1 MQGQQT
7 SNNRRS
13 TENLQGNNGGGN
25 GSSSTW
31 TSPQAS
37 SSFSRFQDIEVPL
50 GGTTE
55 LNDDAKEKS
64 LRRRSLLDERAA
76 RRRSLLSSYAAD
88 DVDRRRSLNSSS
100 NLSSPNSKLR
110 PSGSSSLLGVVESH
124 QTPLPQLLKVSADS
138 FEQWLK
144 LATDNVSVTW
154 QRTADVSILQMRTTI
169 RHWQMPCN
177 WCQYLTYSS
186 FCSL

>member
-1 MQGQQT
+1 MQQA
-7 SNNRRS
+7 SNHRKS
-13 TENLQGNNGGGN
+13 SEHLHGNNGSGS

-55 LNDDAKEKS
+55 LNDDAREKS

-76 RRRSLLSSYAAD
+76 RRRSLLSSYATSGGSGGAGGAD
-88 DVDRRRSLNSSS
+88 DVDRRRSFNNNN
-100 NLSSPNSKLR
+100 NLGSPGSKLR

-124 QTPLPQLLKVSADS
+124 QTPLPKLLKVSADS

-144 LATDNVSVTW
+144 LATDNV
-154 QRTADVSILQMRTTI
+154 RAIL
-169 RHWQMPCN
+169 
-177 WCQYLTYSS
+177 SS
-186 FCSL
+186 A

>member
-1 MQGQQT
+1 MQQA
-7 SNNRRS
+7 SNHRKS
-13 TENLQGNNGGGN
+13 SEHLHGNNGSGN
-25 GSSSTW
+25 GSSSAW

-76 RRRSLLSSYAAD
+76 RRRSLLSSYATSGAD
-88 DVDRRRSLNSSS
+88 DVDRRRSLNNNN
-100 NLSSPNSKLR
+100 NLASPGSKLR

-124 QTPLPQLLKVSADS
+124 QTPLPKLLKVSADS

-144 LATDNVSVTW
+144 LATDNVCYFAST
-154 QRTADVSILQMRTTI
+154 R
-169 RHWQMPCN
+169 C
-177 WCQYLTYSS
+177 
-186 FCSL
+186 